1 MVLLNIYFFFY
12 DLQNYLFNF
21 YNKYI
26 LFNIFS
32 KKYIKKNDS
41 DNSDNSDSDNSDSDN
56 SQDFYYYLKEKY
68 DNKNYNYMIC
78 KKCNK
83 KIINEIYLF
92 NDYYFCSKF
101 CRKHYSYKI

>member
-1 MVLLNIYFFFY
+1 MVLINIYFFFY
-12 DLQNYLFNF
+12 NLQNYLYNF

-32 KKYIKKNDS
+32 KKYIKRNDSNNSNNS
-41 DNSDNSDSDNSDSDN
+41 DNSDNSH
-56 SQDFYYYLKEKY
+56 DFYFYLKEY
-68 DNKNYNYMIC
+68 PDDKNYNYMIC
-78 KKCNK
+78 KKCNV
-83 KIINEIYLF
+83 KILNEIYLY

>member
-1 MVLLNIYFFFY
+1 MILLNIYFFFFN
-12 DLQNYLFNF
+12 LQNYLYNF
-21 YNKYI
+21 CNKYI

-32 KKYIKKNDS
+32 KKYIKRNDS
-41 DNSDNSDSDNSDSDN
+41 NNSDNSDN
-56 SQDFYYYLKEKY
+56 SQDFYYYLTENS
-68 DNKNYNYMIC
+68 DNKNYHYMIC

-83 KIINEIYLF
+83 KILNEIYLF